1 MERANWWNSITQKNT
16 SLNKNLRIILSLVGL
31 VAVLL
36 AMWFFRTII
45 IYLLVAAVIS
55 IVGSPIV
62 KFIRNIQ
69 VGQWNP
75 PAWLAATLTLLIFGL
90 CAVAFLSLF
99 APLVAEEAAILSKVD
114 VDKTWGKMEGKLV
127 EVENWVN
134 QFNLSGTEQSNRD
147 FLIDKVKNFVDVSQL
162 SSVFNNIFG
171 LLGNMFIAA
180 FSILFM
186 SFFFLKDGRILSK
199 IIFTVTPDEYLEE
212 MKNILTSSKRHLTKY
227 FVGVIVQITIVTIL
241 VSLGLWMLGV
251 KNAIIIGFLAGI
263 LNLIPYVGPIIGAF
277 IGMLIAVSTNLDMNI
292 QTALLP
298 LISKVAGVFLAVQL
312 IDNFLTQPI
321 VLGNS
326 VQAHPLEIFIVI
338 SVAATLAGIPG
349 MIFAIPGYT
358 MLRIVAKEFLSRF
371 KIVQSLTKNL

>member
-1 MERANWWNSITQKNT
+1 
-16 SLNKNLRIILSLVGL
+16 VGL

-45 IYLLVAAVIS
+45 IYLLVAAIIS
-55 IVGSPIV
+55 IVGSPLV
-62 KFIRNIQ
+62 KLIRKIKI
-69 VGQWNP
+69 GQWHP
-75 PAWLAATLTLLIFGL
+75 PAWLAATLTLIVFGVL
-90 CAVAFLSLF
+90 VMAFLSLF
-99 APLVAEEAAILSKVD
+99 APLVAQEAAIISKID
-114 VDKTWGKMEGKLV
+114 VDTTWSKLEGKLV

-199 IIFTVTPDEYLEE
+199 IVFTVTPDEYLEE
-212 MKNILTSSKRHLTKY
+212 TKNILISTKHHLTKY
-227 FVGVIVQITIVTIL
+227 FLGVIVQITIVTIL
-241 VSLGLWMLGV
+241 VSLGLWILGV
-251 KNAIIIGFLAGI
+251 QNAIIIGFLAGI
-263 LNLIPYVGPIIGAF
+263 LNLIPYVGPIIGAI

-321 VLGNS
+321 ILGNS

-338 SVAATLAGIPG
+338 SIAATLAGIPG